1 MLRKRE
7 TAMTNCPKCN
17 AAVAADAKFCA
28 ACGTNL
34 VDLGPHNG
42 HHLQQTISSIFAH
55 IPHPHIHRR
64 KQNAPKVHREHALM
78 DPVTRFN
85 TWVGVKITEA
95 VGTMWCAYAFAALA
109 LVSLP
114 DAIKGGTAML
124 IAWIAQTFI
133 QLVLLSIIMVGQKIA
148 GEATDKRAIDT
159 YNDAEAVL
167 HEALQI
173 QQHLAA
179 QDAFLQRLV
188 NELCEARKKEAQAQ
202 ADDSYRP
209 PIA

>member
-1 MLRKRE
+1 M
-7 TAMTNCPKCN
+7 ASCPKCSADIAAN
-17 AAVAADAKFCA
+17 ATTCA
-28 ACGTNL
+28 TCGT
-34 VDLGPHNG
+34 VMSGAQKHG
-42 HHLQQTISSIFAH
+42 HHWLSDIYAH
-55 IPHPHIHRR
+55 IPHPHIEHRKR
-64 KQNAPKVHREHALM
+64 NAPQVK
-78 DPVTRFN
+78 DPGQVGPFTKFN
-85 TWVGVKITEA
+85 NYIGAKITDA
-95 VGTMWCAYAFAALA
+95 VGTMWCAYAFAVLA

-167 HEALQI
+167 HEAIQI

-179 QDAFLQRLV
+179 QDAFLKRLID
-188 NELCEARKKEAQAQ
+188 ELVERRSSDAAATSPMERGPSTAT
-202 ADDSYRP
+202 
-209 PIA
+209 

>member
-1 MLRKRE
+1 M
-7 TAMTNCPKCN
+7 TACPKCH
-17 AAVAADAKFCA
+17 ATTAADARFCA
-28 ACGTNL
+28 ACGANL
-34 VDLGPHNG
+34 AEPRAHDPHRVQ
-42 HHLQQTISSIFAH
+42 HAISSIFAH
-55 IPHPHIHRR
+55 IPHPHIRRR
-64 KQNAPKVHREHALM
+64 KEIAPQPLKTGTPGPIA
-78 DPVTRFN
+78 RFN
-85 TWVGVKITEA
+85 TFLGLKITEG

-114 DAIKGGTAML
+114 EAIHGGTATL
-124 IAWIAQTFI
+124 IQWIAQTFI

-173 QQHLAA
+173 QAHLAA

-188 NELCEARKKEAQAQ
+188 NELCERNAAAAAAKT
-202 ADDSYRP
+202 P
-209 PIA
+209 PGTSGMHPA

>member
-1 MLRKRE
+1 M
-7 TAMTNCPKCN
+7 AACPKCK
-17 AAVAADAKFCA
+17 AEAAADARFCS
-28 ACGTNL
+28 ACGQCL
-34 VDLGPHNG
+34 ADPVQAGG
-42 HHLQQTISSIFAH
+42 HPVQHAISSIFAH

-64 KQNAPKVHREHALM
+64 KQNAPKATHEDHSLM
-78 DPVTRFN
+78 GPVARFN
-85 TWVGVKITEA
+85 TFVGVKITEG

-114 DAIKGGTAML
+114 DAIHGGTASL
-124 IAWIAQTFI
+124 IQWIAQTFI

-167 HEALQI
+167 HEAVQI

-179 QDAFLQRLV
+179 QDAFLQRLID
-188 NELCEARKKEAQAQ
+188 ELCEKKR
-202 ADDSYRP
+202 ADAASANPDPSVGGGTP
-209 PIA
+209 A

>member
-1 MLRKRE
+1 M
-7 TAMTNCPKCN
+7 ASCPKCG
-17 AAVAADAKFCA
+17 AEVVAHAKTCASCGAGVAD
-28 ACGTNL
+28 
-34 VDLGPHNG
+34 
-42 HHLQQTISSIFAH
+42 HHHSLLSTIYAH
-55 IPHPHIHRR
+55 IPHPHIAHR
-64 KQNAPKVHREHALM
+64 KKNAPKLASGESSVSGPA
-78 DPVTRFN
+78 TRFN
-85 TWVGVKITEA
+85 TYIGVKITDA
-95 VGTMWCAYAFAALA
+95 VGTMWCAYLFAALA

-179 QDAFLQRLV
+179 QDAFLQQLIDALG
-188 NELCEARKKEAQAQ
+188 ERKAAMDAAAAHDPK
-202 ADDSYRP
+202 DPSVS
-209 PIA
+209 

>member
-1 MLRKRE
+1 M
-7 TAMTNCPKCN
+7 PS
-17 AAVAADAKFCA
+17 AAGDA
-28 ACGTNL
+28 
-34 VDLGPHNG
+34 PHAHSSRN
-42 HHLQQTISSIFAH
+42 TISSIFAH
-55 IPHPHIHRR
+55 IPHPHIHHR
-64 KQNAPKVHREHALM
+64 KKNAPKTDQPASTS
-78 DPVTRFN
+78 PIARFN
-85 TWVGVKITEA
+85 TFIGVKITDA
-95 VGTMWCAYAFAALA
+95 VGTMWCAYLFAALA

-167 HEALQI
+167 HESIQI

-179 QDAFLQRLV
+179 QDAFLQRLID
-188 NELCEARKKEAQAQ
+188 ELCERKRDVAAQ
-202 ADDSYRP
+202 RP
-209 PIA
+209 DLPS